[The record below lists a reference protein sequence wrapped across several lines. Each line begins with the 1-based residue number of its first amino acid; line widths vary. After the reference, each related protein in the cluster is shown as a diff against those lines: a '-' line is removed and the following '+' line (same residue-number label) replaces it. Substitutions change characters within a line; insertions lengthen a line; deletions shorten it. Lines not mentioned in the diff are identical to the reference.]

1 MQLLWK
7 CLLQRVL
14 CPLKSPGD
22 LDGRLCRKVRSRVDF
37 WILHLRHGVALV
49 FVSLWTSGCSNYIYM
64 SVGASLDWLLSP
76 VDTPLGSEGSHGEQE
91 AGCQRVVGISCP
103 RPSTTGTHGALLPPR
118 SGLGTT
124 VWAVDRAGNRQSR
137 SSACKITYTV
147 SLRCWFQLR
156 FKASEF
162 SLTLRPFSIL
172 KGCSDDDSSRSSHVL
187 MPRCTH
193 SSLHVTSQV
202 WGFEH
207 NLGCFYN
214 SFCQ

>member
-1 MQLLWK
+1 MRGENGFHRSQF
-7 CLLQRVL
+7 CR
-14 CPLKSPGD
+14 
-22 LDGRLCRKVRSRVDF
+22 DG
-37 WILHLRHGVALV
+37 
-49 FVSLWTSGCSNYIYM
+49 
-64 SVGASLDWLLSP
+64 
-76 VDTPLGSEGSHGEQE
+76 LGECWRGK
-91 AGCQRVVGISCP
+91 AGCPSSPPTWRSQVHLAEVGN
-103 RPSTTGTHGALLPPR
+103 STTGTHGALLPPR

-202 WGFEH
+202 
-207 NLGCFYN
+207 
-214 SFCQ
+214 